1 MILLRF
7 FLLAFNVAVITF
19 LVYRMLIA
27 FRQPMERSKKLILLT
42 GGIILLL
49 VPVGIFLGFF
59 GAGFQY
65 FLIYPVAVSL
75 FLYLTKQL

>member
-1 MILLRF
+1 MVLLRF
-7 FLLAFNVAVITF
+7 LLVGFNVAIITF
-19 LVYRMLIA
+19 LVYRLLMV
-27 FRQPMERSKKLILLT
+27 FQVPMPRSKRVLILT

-49 VPVGIFLGFF
+49 VPIGIFLGFF